1 MLALVSVE
9 PDPEEEY
16 NDESMV
22 DPLASVTVDDDD
34 GVLI

>member
-1 MLALVSVE
+1 MFVLMSVD
-9 PDPEEEY
+9 PDPEEY
-16 NDESMV
+16 NDEGIV